1 MSEPPNHNLLTVKET
16 AEYLRI
22 PLPTVYYLV
31 QRGQIPAIQIGGR
44 WRIKKSS
51 LGRDILHQDK
61 QGQPTVLVVDDDP
74 GLQELFRNFLKK
86 VGFSR
91 VVVGTAKDA
100 VANLK
105 KQKFDLMF
113 LDLQLPDAPG
123 DQVYRNAKQID
134 PDLNVIVITGYP
146 DSEMLNRIL
155 AKGPVTVLKK
165 PLKVEQLKQAVRI
178 LGELEGVG
186 QQDEIDLVL
195 AERQRVGIRDNVRR
209 AVVVERPAGE
219 PVRRGERAGLRL
231 CLRAAG
237 RAGARRDPQPRIVR
251 ARDKTIALRHL
262 TQTFQQDHA
271 PGRQSQAGRERAQDS
286 QRRALQLAEGQTDER
301 TSAIKSGGRLR
312 QRCGRF

>member
-1 MSEPPNHNLLTVKET
+1 MLCSDSICISKLFIVSETPNHNLLTVKET

-51 LGRDILHQDK
+51 LDRDILRQDK

-74 GLQELFRNFLKK
+74 GLQELFKTFLKK

-100 VANLK
+100 IASLR

-123 DQVYRNAKQID
+123 DQVYKTAKQID

-146 DSEMLNRIL
+146 DSDMLDRIL
-155 AKGPVTVLKK
+155 QVSPVTVLKK
-165 PLKVEQLKQAVRI
+165 PLKVEQLNQTVKI
-178 LGELEGVG
+178 LGH
-186 QQDEIDLVL
+186 
-195 AERQRVGIRDNVRR
+195 AT
-209 AVVVERPAGE
+209 AKVE
-219 PVRRGERAGLRL
+219 
-231 CLRAAG
+231 
-237 RAGARRDPQPRIVR
+237 
-251 ARDKTIALRHL
+251 
-262 TQTFQQDHA
+262 
-271 PGRQSQAGRERAQDS
+271 S
-286 QRRALQLAEGQTDER
+286 
-301 TSAIKSGGRLR
+301 
-312 QRCGRF
+312 